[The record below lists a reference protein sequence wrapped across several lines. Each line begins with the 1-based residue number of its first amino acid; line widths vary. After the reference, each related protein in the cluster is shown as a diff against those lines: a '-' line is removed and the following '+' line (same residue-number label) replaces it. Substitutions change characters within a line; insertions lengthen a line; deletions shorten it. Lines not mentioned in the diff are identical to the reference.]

1 MNININLF
9 LILISVKPQ
18 VIDED
23 ISPVNL
29 EDTTIDLDNLHGKK
43 VHRQICIRGLMTN
56 IVFSYTVDVSNAT

>member
-9 LILISVKPQ
+9 LILIAVKPQ

-56 IVFSYTVDVSNAT
+56 IAFSYTVDVSNAT